1 MKISEAKQLY
11 STQIRAYQEQ
21 QTILSKQKKALEEK
35 MNSVSDGESL
45 FAKEAAT
52 LELTLNAVI
61 EKKKEYQDYMSDLN
75 QKWMAISQMVSS
87 KQQNDVA
94 QEYVEDLGKIM
105 EVARR
110 LMKGDIVPPND
121 EKKLMEYSME
131 MYQAAKNMGALA
143 RQEEREKHKSLWDE
157 EKEKKVYDDP
167 MEVADNAQA
176 IGGAPEIVD
185 VVDTMASVDLGEQ
198 L

>member
-87 KQQNDVA
+87 KQQNDAA

>member
-11 STQIRAYQEQ
+11 STQIRAYPEQ
-21 QTILSKQKKALEEK
+21 QTMLSKQKKELEEK
-35 MNSVSDGESL
+35 MNSISDGKSL
-45 FAKEAAT
+45 FAEEAAT
-52 LELTLNAVI
+52 LELTLNAVL
-61 EKKKEYQDYMSDLN
+61 EKKKEYQDYMNDLN
-75 QKWMAISQMVSS
+75 QQWTAISTMVSS
-87 KQQNDVA
+87 KQQ
-94 QEYVEDLGKIM
+94 QESTKDYVEDLGKIM

-143 RQEEREKHKSLWDE
+143 KQKEREEHESLWDE
-157 EKEKKVYDDP
+157 EEEKKVYDDP

-176 IGGAPEIVD
+176 VGGAPQIVD
-185 VVDTMASVDLGEQ
+185 VADTMASVDVRE
-198 L
+198 

>member
-1 MKISEAKQLY
+1 MKISEARQLY

-21 QTILSKQKKALEEK
+21 QTMLSKQKKELEEK
-35 MNSVSDGESL
+35 INTVPDGKNL
-45 FAKEAAT
+45 FAEEAAT

-61 EKKKEYQDYMSDLN
+61 EKKNEYQDYMSYLN
-75 QKWMAISQMVSS
+75 QQWNVISQMVSS
-87 KQQNDVA
+87 KQQQDA
-94 QEYVEDLGKIM
+94 SKEYVEDLGKIM

-131 MYQAAKNMGALA
+131 MYQTAKNMGALA
-143 RQEEREKHKSLWDE
+143 KQKEREEHASLWDE
-157 EKEKKVYDDP
+157 EEEKKVYDDS
-167 MEVADNAQA
+167 METADNAQA

-185 VVDTMASVDLGEQ
+185 VADTMASVGGAE
-198 L
+198 

>member
-1 MKISEAKQLY
+1 MKISEAKQVY

-21 QTILSKQKKALEEK
+21 QTILSKQKKSLEEK

-45 FAKEAAT
+45 FAEEAAT

-75 QKWMAISQMVSS
+75 QQWMAISQMVSS
-87 KQQNDVA
+87 KQQQDA
-94 QEYVEDLGKIM
+94 SKEYVEDLGKIM

-131 MYQAAKNMGALA
+131 MYQTAKNMGAIA
-143 RQEEREKHKSLWDE
+143 KQKEREEHESLWDE
-157 EKEKKVYDDP
+157 KEEKKVYDDP
-167 MEVADNAQA
+167 MEVADNAEA
-176 IGGAPEIVD
+176 VAGAPQIVD
-185 VVDTMASVDLGEQ
+185 VADTMESVAMGE
-198 L
+198 